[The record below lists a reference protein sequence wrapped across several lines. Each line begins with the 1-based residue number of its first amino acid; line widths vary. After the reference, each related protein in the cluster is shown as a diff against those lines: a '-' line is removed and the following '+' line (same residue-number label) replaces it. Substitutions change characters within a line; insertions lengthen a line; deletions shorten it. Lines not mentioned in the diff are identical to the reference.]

1 MPDYLKKILC
11 TIATLGPI
19 GYLPAPGTAGSLAAL
34 ISGWFI
40 ASYGFL
46 ALAIAALAA
55 LLVGIVASQT
65 YSQATNSKDASEVII
80 DEVAGQWVVLLC
92 IPPFIDAAYLWY
104 GAAFILFRFFDIIK
118 IGPVGMAEKLGG
130 GIGIMADD
138 IVAGGLAGMC
148 LLALQFGVYAL

>member
-11 TIATLGPI
+11 TLATLGPI

-34 ISGWFI
+34 IAGWFI

-55 LLVGIVASQT
+55 LLVGIVVSET
-65 YSQATNSKDASEVII
+65 YSQVTDSKDASEVII

-92 IPPFIDAAYLWY
+92 IPPFIDEAYLWY
-104 GAAFILFRFFDIIK
+104 GVAFILFRFFDITK

>member
-104 GAAFILFRFFDIIK
+104 GAAFILFRFFDITK

-138 IVAGGLAGMC
+138 LVAGGLAGMC

>member
-19 GYLPAPGTAGSLAAL
+19 GHLPAPGTAGSLVAL

-46 ALAIAALAA
+46 ALGLAALAA
-55 LLVGIVASQT
+55 LLVGIVASET
-65 YSQATNSKDASEVII
+65 YSQVTDSKDASEVII

-92 IPPFIDAAYLWY
+92 IPPFIDEAYLWY
-104 GAAFILFRFFDIIK
+104 GVAFILFRFFDITK

-138 IVAGGLAGMC
+138 IMAGGLAGMC

>member
-11 TIATLGPI
+11 TLATLGPI
-19 GYLPAPGTAGSLAAL
+19 GYLPAPGTAGSLVAL

-46 ALAIAALAA
+46 ALGLAALAA
-55 LLVGIVASQT
+55 LLVGIVASET

-92 IPPFIDAAYLWY
+92 IPPFIDEAYLWY
-104 GAAFILFRFFDIIK
+104 GGAFILFRFFDITK

>member
-92 IPPFIDAAYLWY
+92 IPPFIDAAYQWD
-104 GAAFILFRFFDIIK
+104 GAAFILFRFFDITK

-148 LLALQFGVYAL
+148 LLALQFGIYAL

>member
-1 MPDYLKKILC
+1 MPDYLKKVLC

-19 GYLPAPGTAGSLAAL
+19 GFLPAPGTAGSLAAL

-46 ALAIAALAA
+46 ALAIATLAA
-55 LLVGIVASQT
+55 LLVGIVASET

-104 GAAFILFRFFDIIK
+104 VAAFILFRFFDITK

>member
-1 MPDYLKKILC
+1 MAFWRLR
-11 TIATLGPI
+11 
-19 GYLPAPGTAGSLAAL
+19 LPPLPPCWSVLSPAE
-34 ISGWFI
+34 
-40 ASYGFL
+40 
-46 ALAIAALAA
+46 
-55 LLVGIVASQT
+55 T

-104 GAAFILFRFFDIIK
+104 GVAFILFRFFDITK

-138 IVAGGLAGMC
+138 IVGGRSGGNVPASPAIWC
-148 LLALQFGVYAL
+148 LRAIRPPEKISAFYKRKTIQKWRPNGTIPRPADH

>member
-46 ALAIAALAA
+46 ALAIATLAA
-55 LLVGIVASQT
+55 LLVGIVASQA

-92 IPPFIDAAYLWY
+92 IPPFIEAAYLWY
-104 GAAFILFRFFDIIK
+104 GAAFILFRFFDITK

-148 LLALQFGVYAL
+148 LLALQFGVYAQ

>member
-46 ALAIAALAA
+46 ALAIATLAA
-55 LLVGIVASQT
+55 LLVGIVASQA

-92 IPPFIDAAYLWY
+92 IPPFIEAAYLWY
-104 GAAFILFRFFDIIK
+104 GAAFILFRFFDITK

>member
-11 TIATLGPI
+11 TLATLGPI

-34 ISGWFI
+34 IAGWFI

-55 LLVGIVASQT
+55 LLVGIVASET
-65 YSQATNSKDASEVII
+65 YSQVTDSKDASEVII

-92 IPPFIDAAYLWY
+92 IPPFIDEAYLWY
-104 GAAFILFRFFDIIK
+104 GVAFILFRFFDITK

>member
-11 TIATLGPI
+11 TLATLGPI
-19 GYLPAPGTAGSLAAL
+19 GYLPAPGTAGSLVAL
-34 ISGWFI
+34 IAGWFI

-55 LLVGIVASQT
+55 LLVGIVASET
-65 YSQATNSKDASEVII
+65 YSQVTDSKDASEVII

-92 IPPFIDAAYLWY
+92 IPPFIDEAYLWY
-104 GAAFILFRFFDIIK
+104 GVAFILFRFFDIAK

-148 LLALQFGVYAL
+148 LLALQFSVYAL

>member
-55 LLVGIVASQT
+55 LLAGIVASQT

-92 IPPFIDAAYLWY
+92 IPPFIDSAYLWY
-104 GAAFILFRFFDIIK
+104 GVAFILFRFFDITK

>member
-1 MPDYLKKILC
+1 MPDYMKKILC
-11 TIATLGPI
+11 SIATLGPI
-19 GYLPAPGTAGSLAAL
+19 GFLPAPGTAGSLAAL

-46 ALAIAALAA
+46 ALGVAALLA
-55 LLVGIVASQT
+55 LLVGIIASET

-92 IPPFIDAAYLWY
+92 IPPFIDIAYLWY
-104 GAAFILFRFFDIIK
+104 GAAFILFRFFDITK

-148 LLALQFGVYAL
+148 LLALQFAVYAP

>member
-46 ALAIAALAA
+46 ALAIATLAA
-55 LLVGIVASQT
+55 LLVGIVASQA

-92 IPPFIDAAYLWY
+92 IPSFIEAAYLWY
-104 GAAFILFRFFDIIK
+104 GAAFILFRFFDITK
-118 IGPVGMAEKLGG
+118 IGPVGMVEKLGG

-138 IVAGGLAGMC
+138 IVAGGLEGMC

>member
-1 MPDYLKKILC
+1 M
-11 TIATLGPI
+11 
-19 GYLPAPGTAGSLAAL
+19 
-34 ISGWFI
+34 
-40 ASYGFL
+40 
-46 ALAIAALAA
+46 
-55 LLVGIVASQT
+55 
-65 YSQATNSKDASEVII
+65 II

-92 IPPFIDAAYLWY
+92 IPPFIDATYLWY
-104 GAAFILFRFFDIIK
+104 GAAFILFRFFDITK